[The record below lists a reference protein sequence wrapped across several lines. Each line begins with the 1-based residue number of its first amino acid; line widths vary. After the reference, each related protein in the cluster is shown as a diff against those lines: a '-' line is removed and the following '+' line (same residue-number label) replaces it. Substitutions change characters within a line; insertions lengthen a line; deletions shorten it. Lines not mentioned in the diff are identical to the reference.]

1 MATSDG
7 NGDEASTSVPSPEV
21 KKVMLR
27 SSDGD
32 VFEVEV
38 KAAMEL
44 EPIKNVIE
52 DDCAHG
58 VIPVPNVSSSVLANV
73 IKYCAKHVEAEADP
87 GTGVYGASWEDL
99 RSWELDFVTE
109 IRDNHDLLFGLIMGA
124 HYLNVK
130 GLFDLTC
137 QTVADMMNG
146 KTPDEIRA
154 MFNIKNDYTQ
164 EEMEEVQREN
174 AWAFE

>member
-1 MATSDG
+1 MEISDG
-7 NGDEASTSVPSPEV
+7 NGDEASTSVSSPEV

-38 KAAMEL
+38 KVAMEL
-44 EPIKNVIE
+44 EPIKNIIE

-58 VIPVPNVSSSVLANV
+58 VIPVPNVSSSALANV
-73 IKYCAKHVEAEADP
+73 IKYCEKHVEADP
-87 GTGVYGASWEDL
+87 GTEEYGASLEDL
-99 RSWELDFVTE
+99 RSWDLDFVNK
-109 IRDNHDLLFGLIMGA
+109 IKGNHDLLFDLIMGA

-146 KTPDEIRA
+146 RTPDVIRL